1 MDDIVLAA
9 MAKWPN
15 VPHCYGWLALDARGN
30 WRMRDERAQA
40 LNLAGDVIRNPTLQG
55 FINRNYLCDS
65 DGNWY
70 FQNGPQK
77 VYVDLAATPYIAQI
91 LPDQTWR
98 LHTGQI
104 MPAATRVWIL
114 DDGNIVCE
122 AGEFLCQLD
131 DRDISLF
138 LDTLTE
144 NQQALSEMRLL
155 EFMEASTDAA
165 SQFTISARIS
175 DQEIH
180 LKKSDL
186 ISLMR
191 EAGYYRQPRLSE
203 DKSQQT

>member
-40 LNLAGDVIRNPTLQG
+40 LNLAGDVIRNSTLLG
-55 FINRNYLCDS
+55 FINRNYLCDD

-77 VYVDLAATPYIAQI
+77 VYIDLAATPYIAQI
-91 LPDQTWR
+91 LPNNSWR

-104 MPAATRVWIL
+104 LPTAARVWIL
-114 DDGNIVCE
+114 DDGNIVCQ
-122 AGEFLCQLD
+122 ADQFLCQLD
-131 DRDISLF
+131 DRDIALF
-138 LDTLTE
+138 LETLSE
-144 NQQALSEMRLL
+144 NQQPLSETRLL
-155 EFMEASTDAA
+155 EFMEASAEA
-165 SQFTISARIS
+165 VSEFTIFARIG
-175 DQEIH
+175 DLDVRLE
-180 LKKSDL
+180 KGDL

-191 EAGYYRQPRLSE
+191 ATAYCQKPRLSE
-203 DKSQQT
+203 DKPQ